1 LTEQPRLPIDGQAT
15 APGAI
20 DFGRDYGEIGEA
32 PGKDRPP
39 RRFSAAL
46 AALETIGL
54 WLVGHAPRF
63 LPFLVIAV
71 VVAISWGPLRQI
83 HPREVRTALQLL
95 DSSWLALAAL
105 ATVANIA
112 VMGLYDVLAF
122 AHTRSKWSERWRYGA
137 VAFAWSNFVT
147 LGPLAGPAIRF
158 WLYRPAVDRSADIEG
173 GVVNI
178 ASAFISGLIG
188 WTVAALI
195 VPGAGR
201 IEGAILL
208 AGLAFV
214 LSLAAAIAA
223 RSVINRVERFAT
235 TATTGAGPVWL
246 AAIGWL
252 DWLLATLAFLACA
265 RSAHIEMPVLGTV
278 RSFFFGQAIGLVSM
292 VPGGFGGADAFW
304 IAHLP
309 IPGNVPPAV
318 AHSVASAVDLTYRL
332 IYYAVPWAAASLLIL
347 TWVTHRTPR
356 RIELARR
363 VIAGIVGASGAL
375 MLLSVATPGLH
386 NRLLLL
392 EEAVPL
398 PLVEVGTFSAAVT
411 GVLLLVLARG
421 LAKGYRAALR
431 TTVILLVVAAI
442 SAILKGFDYEEAIV
456 LSVVALLA
464 VAQAPL
470 FDRPSHGDWLEGRD
484 VGVAFVA
491 LVVFLV
497 FGIFAHRVTAAT
509 IERLSHVGYR
519 FEATRFLRTGISLAV
534 AVGAVALYAL
544 LRVPI
549 RFRRPPED
557 TVERALQL
565 SSEIGTTTSS
575 MMVANGD
582 KAVFFDNDRGFCLY
596 RTTGPYMVVL
606 SDPVVRN
613 PPDRGAFLNALFT
626 FAGEID
632 RRPVFYQVSLEWI
645 PPLHDR
651 GYGFFKLG
659 EEGQLPLARVTLEGP
674 AGKLY
679 RQIIR
684 RGERDGVRFRVL
696 APFEVRRVLPQ
707 LREISDDWLRSKQV
721 RERQFSIGFFDE
733 SYVLHFPVAVV
744 EDAAGRIIAFANV
757 LAGPRREELS
767 VDLMRY
773 RSDAPKV
780 MDFLFVSLFLHG
792 KEKGYRHF
800 NLGMAPLA
808 SVGELAGAHLRERL
822 ANLLFQHGEH
832 WYNFQGLRQF
842 KEKFQPE
849 WVPRYVAYQNAW
861 EWPVAIAYVS
871 ALIAGGWSTVLFGR
885 D

>member
-1 LTEQPRLPIDGQAT
+1 MTKQPYLPGHEPANARDRIDVGPDVA
-15 APGAI
+15 
-20 DFGRDYGEIGEA
+20 GR
-32 PGKDRPP
+32 RPASG
-39 RRFSAAL
+39 RFSALRAG
-46 AALETIGL
+46 LETIGL
-54 WLVGHAPRF
+54 WLVGHATKF

-71 VVAISWGPLRQI
+71 VVAISWQALRQI
-83 HPREVRTALQLL
+83 HPGEVRGALNAL

-105 ATVANIA
+105 ATAANIA

-137 VAFAWSNFVT
+137 VAFAWSNFLT

-188 WTVAALI
+188 WTLAAVV
-195 VPGAGR
+195 VPRAAQT
-201 IEGAILL
+201 EWAMVL
-208 AGLAFV
+208 AGVAFV
-214 LSLAAAIAA
+214 STFAAAIAA
-223 RSVINRVERFAT
+223 RFVIDRIERFAASA
-235 TATTGAGPVWL
+235 ATGTGPVWL

-252 DWLLATLAFLACA
+252 DWLLASLAFVACV
-265 RSAHIEMPVLGTV
+265 RSAGVPAPVIETI
-278 RSFFFGQAIGLVSM
+278 RSFFLGQAIGLVSL
-292 VPGGFGGADAFW
+292 VPGGFGSADTFW
-304 IAHLP
+304 IAHLG
-309 IPGNVPPAV
+309 IGQNPAT
-318 AHSVASAVDLTYRL
+318 AVIITYRL

-356 RIELARR
+356 RVEVARR
-363 VIAGIVGASGAL
+363 VIAGIIGASGVL

-386 NRLLLL
+386 TRLRLL
-392 EEAVPL
+392 EQAVPL
-398 PLVEVGTFSAAVT
+398 PLVEVGTLSAAVT
-411 GVLLLVLARG
+411 GVLLLVIARG
-421 LAKGYRAALR
+421 LAKGYRAAFR
-431 TTVILLVVAAI
+431 ATVIILTVAAF
-442 SAILKGFDYEEAIV
+442 SSILKGFDYEEAIV
-456 LSVVALLA
+456 LSCVALLA
-464 VAQAPL
+464 VAQSPL

-484 VGVAFVA
+484 LGVAFVA

-497 FGIFAHRVTAAT
+497 FGIFGHRVSARTF
-509 IERLSHVGYR
+509 ERLSQVEYR
-519 FEATRFLRTGISLAV
+519 LEATRFLRTALTLAFALV
-534 AVGAVALYAL
+534 TAALYML
-544 LRVPI
+544 LRVPV
-549 RFRRPPED
+549 RFRRPAEG
-557 TVERALQL
+557 TIERALQL
-565 SSEIGTTTSS
+565 NGELGSATTP
-575 MMVANGD
+575 MMVVNGD
-582 KAVFFDNDRGFCLY
+582 KDVFFDGDRGFCLY
-596 RTTGPYMVVL
+596 RTAGPYMVVF
-606 SDPVVRN
+606 SDPVVRT
-613 PPDRGAFLNALFT
+613 PPERSIFLNSLFT

-632 RRPVFYQVSLEWI
+632 RRPVFYQVSLDWI

-659 EEGQLPLARVTLEGP
+659 EEGQLPLARVTLDGP

-679 RQIIR
+679 RQIVR
-684 RGERDGVRFRVL
+684 RGDRDRVRFRVL
-696 APFEVRRVLPQ
+696 PPFEARRVLPEI
-707 LREISDDWLRSKQV
+707 REISDDWLTAKQV

-733 SYVLHFPVAVV
+733 QYVTRFPLGVV
-744 EDAAGRIIAFANV
+744 EDAGGRIIAFANI

-792 KEKGYRHF
+792 KEKGYRRF

-808 SVGELAGAHLRERL
+808 SVGELAGAHMRERL

-842 KEKFQPE
+842 KEKFEPD
-849 WVPRYVAYQNAW
+849 WVPRYMAYQNAW
-861 EWPVAIAYVS
+861 EWPVAIAHVS